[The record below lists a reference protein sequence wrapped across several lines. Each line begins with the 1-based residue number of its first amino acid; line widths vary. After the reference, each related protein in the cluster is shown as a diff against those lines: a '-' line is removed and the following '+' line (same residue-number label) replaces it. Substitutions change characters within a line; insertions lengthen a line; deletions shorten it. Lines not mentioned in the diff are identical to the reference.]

1 LNWDAVGALGE
12 VLGSALVMVSLI
24 YLAVQV
30 RQSNRD
36 AEASA
41 EVSWMDG
48 WNRALEGWVQDDR
61 TIDAIRAGLQDFNGL
76 DKRQQAIFHM
86 RIGVLANHWVLARQ
100 LKDKRLIPE
109 SLYQDVSDFMVSVLS
124 TPGGLQYWE
133 RDAEATPHGKEL
145 LELIRSGQGRLPPVT
160 ELLPWWGHGA

>member
-12 VLGSALVMVSLI
+12 VLGSVLVMISLI

-48 WNRALEGWVQDDR
+48 WNRALEGWVGDDR
-61 TIDAIRAGLQDFNGL
+61 TIDVIRSGFRDFDGL

-86 RIGVLANHWVLARQ
+86 RIGVLVNHWVLARK
-100 LKDKRLIPE
+100 LRDKNLIPD
-109 SLYQDVSDFMVSVLS
+109 SLYSDATDFLVSVLS
-124 TPGGLQYWE
+124 TPGGLQYWR
-133 RDAEATPHGKEL
+133 RDAEATPHGKDL
-145 LELIRSGQGRLPPVT
+145 LDLAQRGQGRLPPIT
-160 ELLPWWGHGA
+160 ELLPWWGDDA